1 MTSYHDT
8 FLASELDDN
17 SNKAISLN
25 GKSILICNSA
35 GDYYA
40 IDNLCTHQRAELEG
54 GRIRNCFISCPLHGV
69 RFNLETGKP
78 MGQMTNIPLVTYPIR
93 VSDEGVIQVE
103 L

>member
-8 FLASELDDN
+8 FAAIELENN
-17 SNKAISLN
+17 SNKAITVN
-25 GKSILICNSA
+25 GKNILICNSG

-78 MGQMTNIPLVTYPIR
+78 MGQMTNIPLTTYPIR
-93 VSDEGVIQVE
+93 VSDTGIIQVE
-103 L
+103 V